1 MRKMQAKTMNR
12 QVR

>member
-1 MRKMQAKTMNR
+1 MQAKTMNR